1 MKNKSKTI
9 RDPIHGDI
17 KIQGVFFDLM
27 EAPEIQ
33 RLYDIK
39 QLGFAHLVFPGAH
52 HTRLEH
58 SLGAYYM
65 AYRAADILNLKNEE
79 RDLIACSAM
88 LHDIG
93 HGPFSHTLEYLLR
106 EQMKVDHV
114 DLTEEL
120 IFGKH
125 AIFKLEEKEYIN
137 SPSVFDVL
145 NKHNI
150 DHKDI
155 AKIIRGKKEEKHYLS
170 QMMNSTVDV
179 DQLDYLIRDAYY
191 TGVSYGI
198 IDTERFLRTITIEN
212 NNLAITRKGIGVVE
226 SILMARSLMYSSV
239 YFHKTVRIA
248 ELMLSKAIEFYKDSD
263 PFELYKMTD
272 SELINELQQMG
283 KYQKEIGVRLKYRN
297 LFKQSY
303 IRSKQ
308 DLNEDQN
315 KIIKK
320 LENNK
325 IRREKEIEFEDKL
338 NIPKGHVII
347 DIPYKELHLSEPRIN
362 QTESIIVDGNKI
374 RNFDEFSTIGTAVK
388 EKSIPEWDIMIMT
401 DEKYRSIVTQN
412 SEKIL
417 FN

>member
-1 MKNKSKTI
+1 MNDKSKTI

-17 KIQGVFFDLM
+17 KIQGVFYDLM

-58 SLGAYYM
+58 SLGTYHM
-65 AYRAADILNLKNEE
+65 AYRAANILGLKDDE
-79 RDLIACSAM
+79 RDLIACAAM

-120 IFGKH
+120 ILGIH
-125 AIFKLEEKEYIN
+125 AIFEFDEKEYIN
-137 SPSVFDVL
+137 SLSVFDVL

-150 DHKDI
+150 DHKDV
-155 AKIIRGKKEEKHYLS
+155 ANIIRGKKEEKNYLS
-170 QMMNSTVDV
+170 QLMNSTVDV
-179 DQLDYLIRDAYY
+179 DQLDYLSRDAYY
-191 TGVSYGI
+191 TGVAYGT
-198 IDTERFLRTITIEN
+198 IDTERFLRTLTIEDN
-212 NNLAITRKGIGVVE
+212 NIAITRKGIGVVE
-226 SILMARSLMYSSV
+226 SILMARTLMYSSV

-272 SELINELQQMG
+272 SELINELQKMG
-283 KYQKEIGVRLKYRN
+283 KYQKEIGIRLKYRN
-297 LFKQSY
+297 LFKQAY
-303 IRSKQ
+303 TKSKP
-308 DLNEDQN
+308 DLDSEQI
-315 KIIKK
+315 KSIKK

-325 IRREKEIEFEDKL
+325 KRREKEIEFESKL
-338 NIPKGHVII
+338 NIPKGHIII
-347 DIPYKELHLSEPRIN
+347 DIPYKELHLSEPRID

-374 RNFDEFSTIGTAVK
+374 RSFDEFSTIGTAVK
-388 EKSIPEWDIMIMT
+388 ERSIPEWDIMIMT
-401 DEKYRSIVTQN
+401 DEKYRSLVSQK
-412 SEKIL
+412 SEEIL